1 VLLSQVYDLK
11 MIVSDWHM
19 QHTPYRTFQPS
30 AIDAITE
37 EKGRYS
43 LQVVSSRFLWVAEGR
58 GQTTDDR
65 RQMTDDR

>member
-1 VLLSQVYDLK
+1 VLLSQVHDLK

-30 AIDAITE
+30 AIDAIAE

-43 LQVVSSRFLWVAEGR
+43 LQVVSSRFLWVAEDG
-58 GQTTDDR
+58 G
-65 RQMTDDR
+65 QMTEDGGQVAGYG